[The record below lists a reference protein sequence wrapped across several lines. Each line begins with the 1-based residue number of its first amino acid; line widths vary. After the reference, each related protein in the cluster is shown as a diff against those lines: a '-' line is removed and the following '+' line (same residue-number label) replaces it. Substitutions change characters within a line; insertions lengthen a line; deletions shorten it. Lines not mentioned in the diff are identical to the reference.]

1 MAEINKQSL
10 KHSADLARLELQES
24 EEQKFSADL
33 QKILNYF
40 KELQEL
46 NTENVPPMTGGTELK
61 NVFREDKVFE
71 NDHFDDAG
79 KIVEQFPDQKKGFL
93 KVPPV
98 FE

>member
-1 MAEINKQSL
+1 MSEINKNSL
-10 KHSADLARLELQES
+10 KRLADLARLELKEK

-33 QKILNYF
+33 KKIINHF

-46 NTENVPPMTGGTELK
+46 NTDNVPPMTGGTELK
-61 NVFREDKVFE
+61 NILREDEVFKE
-71 NDHFDDAG
+71 NHYTDAG
-79 KIVEQFPDQKKGFL
+79 KIVEQFPDQKGGLL